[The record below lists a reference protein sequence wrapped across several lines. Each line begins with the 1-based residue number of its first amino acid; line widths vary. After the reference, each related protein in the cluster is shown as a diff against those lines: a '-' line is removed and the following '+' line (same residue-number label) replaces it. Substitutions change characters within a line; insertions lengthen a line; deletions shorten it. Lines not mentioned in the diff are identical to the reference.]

1 MARQKNKI
9 FMFLFSLI
17 PGAGQM
23 YMGFMKQGL
32 SLMTIFATLCAVG
45 IWLDI
50 KPLLFFAPIILLYSF
65 FDATNKNSMD
75 PEAFKKLED
84 HYLWGDDWMDW
95 SESFKDSISR
105 RDGKKAMGTVMYIV
119 AACMIWSV
127 VKYFADII
135 YGPTS
140 LPGAVIAKIPVAVVA
155 IFILWAGRKLMKSAS
170 DEEKRFYRGMPYP
183 YAQSMGI
190 HMNGERMPNPWER
203 VWSDPQRVQHPE
215 KEPVR
220 ETVVTE
226 ETAAAQEKTE
236 KAKVELRKENAAK
249 DAVKTQ
255 EENAEAAQESKTQT
269 VAEEAKIIEE
279 NAESEKK
286 TEITET
292 VETVEAED
300 VVEEVKEAENAA
312 EEAKES

>member
-9 FMFLFSLI
+9 LMFLFSLI

-75 PEAFKKLED
+75 AEAFKKLED
-84 HYLWGDDWMDW
+84 HYLWGDDWMEW
-95 SESFKDSISR
+95 SEGLKDSISR
-105 RDGKKAMGTVMYIV
+105 RDGKKAMGTVLYIV

-155 IFILWAGRKLMKSAS
+155 VFVLWVGRKLMKSAS

-203 VWSDPQRVQHPE
+203 VWSDPQRMQHPE
-215 KEPVR
+215 QEPVR
-220 ETVVTE
+220 ETVVE
-226 ETAAAQEKTE
+226 EAAAAQENE
-236 KAKVELRKENAAK
+236 
-249 DAVKTQ
+249 
-255 EENAEAAQESKTQT
+255 TQT
-269 VAEEAKIIEE
+269 GTEE
-279 NAESEKK
+279 
-286 TEITET
+286 T
-292 VETVEAED
+292 D
-300 VVEEVKEAENAA
+300 VVEEVAEAEKEREIKETLETMEA
-312 EEAKES
+312 ETAMEKS

>member
-1 MARQKNKI
+1 
-9 FMFLFSLI
+9 MFLFSLI

-75 PEAFKKLED
+75 AEAFKKLED

-95 SESFKDSISR
+95 SEGLKDSISR
-105 RDGKKAMGTVMYIV
+105 RDGKKAMGTVLYIV

-155 IFILWAGRKLMKSAS
+155 VFVLWAGRKLMKSAS

-203 VWSDPQRVQHPE
+203 VWSDPQRMQHPE
-215 KEPVR
+215 QEPVR
-220 ETVVTE
+220 ETVVE
-226 ETAAAQEKTE
+226 EAAAAQENE
-236 KAKVELRKENAAK
+236 
-249 DAVKTQ
+249 
-255 EENAEAAQESKTQT
+255 TQT
-269 VAEEAKIIEE
+269 GTEE
-279 NAESEKK
+279 
-286 TEITET
+286 T
-292 VETVEAED
+292 D
-300 VVEEVKEAENAA
+300 VVEEVAEAEKEREIKETLETMEAEAA
-312 EEAKES
+312 VEKS

>member
-1 MARQKNKI
+1 
-9 FMFLFSLI
+9 MFLFSLI

-75 PEAFKKLED
+75 AEAFKKLED
-84 HYLWGDDWMDW
+84 HYLWGDDWMEW
-95 SESFKDSISR
+95 SEGLKDSISR
-105 RDGKKAMGTVMYIV
+105 RDGKKAMGTVLYIV

-155 IFILWAGRKLMKSAS
+155 VFVVDQPSNSYPVLVGIVSLIFNSVPCTFLCSFGAPVPPFAS
-170 DEEKRFYRGMPYP
+170 
-183 YAQSMGI
+183 
-190 HMNGERMPNPWER
+190 
-203 VWSDPQRVQHPE
+203 
-215 KEPVR
+215 
-220 ETVVTE
+220 
-226 ETAAAQEKTE
+226 
-236 KAKVELRKENAAK
+236 
-249 DAVKTQ
+249 
-255 EENAEAAQESKTQT
+255 
-269 VAEEAKIIEE
+269 
-279 NAESEKK
+279 
-286 TEITET
+286 
-292 VETVEAED
+292 
-300 VVEEVKEAENAA
+300 
-312 EEAKES
+312 

>member
-9 FMFLFSLI
+9 LMFLFSLI

-75 PEAFKKLED
+75 AEAFKKLED

-95 SESFKDSISR
+95 SEGLKDSISR
-105 RDGKKAMGTVMYIV
+105 RDGKKAMGTVLYIV

-155 IFILWAGRKLMKSAS
+155 VFVLWAGRKLRVLLMKKKDS
-170 DEEKRFYRGMPYP
+170 
-183 YAQSMGI
+183 I
-190 HMNGERMPNPWER
+190 GECRIRMHRAWG
-203 VWSDPQRVQHPE
+203 S
-215 KEPVR
+215 
-220 ETVVTE
+220 
-226 ETAAAQEKTE
+226 
-236 KAKVELRKENAAK
+236 
-249 DAVKTQ
+249 
-255 EENAEAAQESKTQT
+255 
-269 VAEEAKIIEE
+269 I
-279 NAESEKK
+279 
-286 TEITET
+286 
-292 VETVEAED
+292 
-300 VVEEVKEAENAA
+300 
-312 EEAKES
+312 